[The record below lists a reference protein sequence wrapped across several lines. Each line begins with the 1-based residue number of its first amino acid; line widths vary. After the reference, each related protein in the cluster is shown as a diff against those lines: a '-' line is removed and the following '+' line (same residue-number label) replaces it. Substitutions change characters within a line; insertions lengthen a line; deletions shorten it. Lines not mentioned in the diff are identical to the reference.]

1 MSCRAPPWSRSC
13 AMSRWPAMTGSRPA
27 PVSNAALALAAIIA
41 LLLLGISAAI
51 AAGLVVAATTL
62 GLAWLARRQIGGQTG
77 DVLGAMQQVGEIGVL
92 LAVLAVG

>member
-1 MSCRAPPWSRSC
+1 MYVRSPN
-13 AMSRWPAMTGSRPA
+13 RR
-27 PVSNAALALAAIIA
+27 LAAIIA
-41 LLLLGISAAI
+41 LLFLGFPAAI
-51 AAGLVVAATTL
+51 AAVLVAAATTL